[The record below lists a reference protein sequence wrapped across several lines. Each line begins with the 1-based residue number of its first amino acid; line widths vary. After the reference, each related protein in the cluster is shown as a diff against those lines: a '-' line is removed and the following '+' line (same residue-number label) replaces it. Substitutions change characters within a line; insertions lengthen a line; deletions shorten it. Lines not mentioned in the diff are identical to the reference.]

1 MAKRKNA
8 FRQWT
13 DFGFLSSEIIMRNLA
28 FVLFLG
34 FLATIYIA
42 NAHYAERN
50 VRRIQLLQKELKE
63 QRWYYMSLEAE
74 NMYNSRRSE
83 VLSRVRAEGLG
94 AFEEKPRI
102 IVVDK

>member
-1 MAKRKNA
+1 
-8 FRQWT
+8 
-13 DFGFLSSEIIMRNLA
+13 MRNLA

-50 VRRIQLLQKELKE
+50 VRRIQLLQKQLKE

-83 VLSRVRAEGLG
+83 VLSRVREQGLG
-94 AFEEKPRI
+94 PFEDKPKI